1 MVVQYALETDI
12 EASMDMYI
20 LKSYDLEAGATG
32 SWQTMTSGS
41 IPSKSFLNSGM
52 SKTHLGAD

>member
-1 MVVQYALETDI
+1 
-12 EASMDMYI
+12 MDMYI

-32 SWQTMTSGS
+32 SWKTMTSGS